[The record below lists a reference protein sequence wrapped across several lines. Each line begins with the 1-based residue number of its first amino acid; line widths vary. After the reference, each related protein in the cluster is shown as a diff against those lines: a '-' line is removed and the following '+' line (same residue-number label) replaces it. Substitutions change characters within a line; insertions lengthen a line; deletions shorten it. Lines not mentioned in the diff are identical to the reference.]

1 MKEALKN
8 QDDQTIST
16 KSLKELVEIVLK
28 NNIFEHDGKLYN
40 QKKRTAI
47 GTKIASSFAILFMDA
62 LEKGILD
69 GLELKPSAWWRY
81 NR

>member
-40 QKKRTAI
+40 QKK
-47 GTKIASSFAILFMDA
+47 
-62 LEKGILD
+62 
-69 GLELKPSAWWRY
+69 GLL
-81 NR
+81 